1 MSSTQSQSIEKLR
14 EFNRKYTERLGFLRQ
29 KLDESP
35 FSLSEARL
43 LYELAQAEART
54 AADLAKALDLD
65 PAQVS
70 RTMKRFIAK
79 GLVAASTDPN
89 HGKQRL
95 LSLTREGRTN
105 FAALESKTRAAIEQL
120 LQTLPP
126 YRRVQLIAAA
136 EAMSAAL
143 DDANVEVRLR
153 DLRPGDL
160 GLVISRQA
168 ALYAQEYGW
177 NADYEALV
185 AGILADFVRSFDASR
200 DEAWIAD
207 IDGEMVG
214 SIFLVHSETAGV
226 GKLRLLYV
234 EPSARGMGI
243 GQSLVSTCIVRAR
256 EAGYQRLDLWTNSV
270 LSDARRI
277 YERAGFRL
285 VSEEAHRS
293 FGHDLVG
300 QTWSLDLDRIQ
311 AT

>member
-1 MSSTQSQSIEKLR
+1 MNSPLSRKIEKLR
-14 EFNRKYTERLGFLRQ
+14 EFNRIYTERLGFLRQ
-29 KLDESP
+29 KLDESR

-70 RTMKRFIAK
+70 RTLKRFIAK
-79 GLVAASTDPN
+79 GLVTVSADPN

-95 LSLTREGRTN
+95 LSLTSEGRAN
-105 FAALESKTRAAIEQL
+105 FTTLECKTQAAIGRLLES
-120 LQTLPP
+120 LPP
-126 YRRVQLIAAA
+126 YRCFQIIAAA

-143 DDANVEVRLR
+143 NHANVEVSLR

-168 ALYAQEYGW
+168 DLYAQEYGW
-177 NADYEALV
+177 NVDYEALV
-185 AGILADFVRSFDASR
+185 AGILADFVRSFDASL
-200 DEAWIAD
+200 DSAWIAD
-207 IDGEMVG
+207 IDGQMVG

-243 GQSLVSTCIVRAR
+243 GQMLVSKCIVRAR
-256 EAGYQRLDLWTNSV
+256 EAGYRRLDLWTNSV

-277 YERAGFRL
+277 YERVGFRL

-293 FGHDLVG
+293 FGQDLVG
-300 QTWSLDLDRIQ
+300 QTWSLALHRSQ
-311 AT
+311 ST